1 MGSPL
6 KISPDDLVAMDE
18 MAPPQRLRIE
28 LAYARAENTLFGERI
43 YRTDAKLWLHARLAA
58 VVLTAANAAYAQGF
72 RLVLYDGLRTTS
84 AQAKMLETARVK
96 ANPHWLEEPRL
107 LSPPGK
113 GAHPRGMAIDV
124 SLETLEGA
132 LLDMGTDFDFLAA
145 DPSPAHNPAHRQYV
159 HLSPEAAQN
168 RALLD
173 GFMVEAAKECGEAL
187 MLLAQEWWDFRL
199 PPDITEGFAPLA
211 DDDLPPEMRLL

>member
-43 YRTDAKLWLHARLAA
+43 YRTDAKLWLHTRLAA

-84 AQAKMLETARVK
+84 AQARMLETARVK
-96 ANPHWLEEPRL
+96 ANPHSEVSRVGTQCILQMNQLGLHLEQTIL
-107 LSPPGK
+107 GK
-113 GAHPRGMAIDV
+113 SGHG
-124 SLETLEGA
+124 
-132 LLDMGTDFDFLAA
+132 
-145 DPSPAHNPAHRQYV
+145 
-159 HLSPEAAQN
+159 
-168 RALLD
+168 
-173 GFMVEAAKECGEAL
+173 
-187 MLLAQEWWDFRL
+187 
-199 PPDITEGFAPLA
+199 
-211 DDDLPPEMRLL
+211 